1 MGERYPA
8 PVETLHADPYFTVTL
23 DPARRLV
30 RVKRSATPFPDVP
43 TAERTFERMGRLIDE
58 RRLADHA
65 LLVDSRD
72 AIGRNDADFENMTG
86 RFRAR
91 LFGSFARTAM
101 LVRTVVGRMQA
112 DRMRREQGGP
122 AVEVFFD
129 EAEAERYLAS
139 GR

>member
-1 MGERYPA
+1 M
-8 PVETLHADPYFTVTL
+8 ETLHADPYFTVTL
-23 DPARRLV
+23 DSPRRLV
-30 RVKRSATPFPDVP
+30 RVKRSEIPFPDVA
-43 TAERTFERMGRLIDE
+43 TAERTFEQMGRLIDE
-58 RRLADHA
+58 RTLVDHG

-72 AIGRNDADFENMTG
+72 AIGRNDAEFENMTG

-101 LVRTVVGRMQA
+101 LVKTVVGRMQA

-122 AVEVFFD
+122 VVSVFFD
-129 EAEAERYLAS
+129 EAEAERFLVS

>member
-1 MGERYPA
+1 M
-8 PVETLHADPYFTVTL
+8 ETLHADPYFTVTL
-23 DPARRLV
+23 DSARRLV
-30 RVKRSATPFPDVP
+30 RVKRSEVPFPDVP
-43 TAERTFERMGRLIDE
+43 TAERSFEQMGRLIDE
-58 RRLADHA
+58 RTLVDHA

-72 AIGRNDADFENMTG
+72 ALGRNDAEFENMTG

-101 LVRTVVGRMQA
+101 LVKTVVGRMQA

-122 AVEVFFD
+122 VVSVFFD
-129 EAEAERYLAS
+129 EVEAERFLVS